1 MSAVGL
7 VKAGGHIDPL
17 FADLLA
23 LTLAGESEI
32 VALSCVVAT

>member
-7 VKAGGHIDPL
+7 VKARGHIDPF

-23 LTLAGESEI
+23 LALAGESEI
-32 VALSCVVAT
+32 VALGSVVAT